1 MEVEKRAGALVRC
14 GRHPCV
20 NELTGVVHD
29 PLDHA
34 LLLQMS
40 DGHASQTTV
49 DFESLNEDALTDEAE
64 GGDFLHDAVVC
75 WLVEHDGVLSLV
87 LDFTLGPLLLL
98 GGFST

>member
-1 MEVEKRAGALVRC
+1 MEKRAGALIGC

-20 NELTGVVHD
+20 NELTGVMHD
-29 PLDHA
+29 PLDRA

-49 DFESLNEDALTDEAE
+49 DLESLDEDALADEAE
-64 GGDFLHDAVVC
+64 GGDFLHDTLVC
-75 WLVEHDGVLSLV
+75 RLVKHDGVLGLV